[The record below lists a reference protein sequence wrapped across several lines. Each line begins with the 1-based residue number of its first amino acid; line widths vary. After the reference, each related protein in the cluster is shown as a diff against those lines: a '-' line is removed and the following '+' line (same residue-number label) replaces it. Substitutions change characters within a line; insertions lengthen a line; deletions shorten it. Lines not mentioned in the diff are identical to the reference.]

1 MAYQALYRKWRP
13 LVFDDVI
20 GQGHIVD
27 TIKNEICSG
36 RVAHAYLFTGTRGT
50 GKTTTA
56 KILSR
61 AVNCLNP
68 KDGNPC
74 NECANCKEILNET
87 SLDVQEI
94 DAASNT
100 GVDNVRNIIDSIQY
114 LPASGKYKVY
124 IIDEV
129 HMLSKGAFNALLK
142 TIEEPPSHVIFI
154 LATTEV
160 QKIPATILSRCQRF
174 DFKTISISD
183 IVGNLKKILSGEGIS
198 ADDDALEYVAFL
210 GDGSM
215 RDSLSILD
223 RCLAFSNDNLTVGD
237 VTDTVGAVDDVILY
251 DFASCIAKRDTET
264 LLKKFNDCVNSGKNC
279 DNIANGLLLTFRE
292 ILMYKVNKDEF
303 AVSRIKRDLLSK
315 CADDFDIPSLIYYI
329 DTMSECLSAF
339 KNMTSQRVIC
349 ECSLI
354 RLSSP
359 EINSDSDS
367 LLMRISAL
375 EKRLAEIESGAVKIN
390 ASDVRSSDV
399 KSERF
404 VSDHESGS
412 LSDSNRQTGEN
423 KENIAEDNKNIE
435 KTEAGQKSAEN
446 SELSSADNLASEISE
461 RWSEIL
467 TKISSGG
474 RILLYTDLYA
484 AHASADGEK
493 LCITVDDEEKKHRI
507 MQNENMNVIKDVI
520 GSIFENCPVINVVY
534 SRSITSEPVGKN
546 DVFSNLGDFEKKF
559 PQNIKFNADKFP

>member
-13 LVFDDVI
+13 IVFDDVI

-74 NECANCKEILNET
+74 NECENCKEILNET

-100 GVDNVRNIIDSIQY
+100 GVDNVRNIIDSLQY

-223 RCLAFSNDNLTVGD
+223 RCLAFSNDNLTVDD

-251 DFASCIAKRDTET
+251 EFASYIAKRDTET

-315 CADDFDIPSLIYYI
+315 CADDFDIPTLIYNI
-329 DTMSECLSAF
+329 DTMGECLSAF

-354 RLSSP
+354 KLSSP

-375 EKRLAEIESGAVKIN
+375 EKRVAEIESGGVKIN
-390 ASDVRSSDV
+390 ALDDHSSDV

-404 VSDHESGS
+404 ESNPESGI

-423 KENIAEDNKNIE
+423 IALDNKNVKKAE
-435 KTEAGQKSAEN
+435 SRQKSAAKP
-446 SELSSADNLASEISE
+446 ELPSADNLASEISK

-474 RILLYTDLYA
+474 KILLYTDLYA

-507 MQNENMNVIKDVI
+507 MLNENMNVIKDAI
-520 GSIFENCPVINVVY
+520 SSIFENCPVINVVY
-534 SRSITSEPVGKN
+534 SRSIASETVGKN
-546 DVFSNLGDFEKKF
+546 DVFSNLGDFEKNFRKILNLM
-559 PQNIKFNADKFP
+559 PTKFNPD

>member
-74 NECANCKEILNET
+74 NECENCKEILNET

-100 GVDNVRNIIDSIQY
+100 GVDNVRNIIDSLQY

-174 DFKTISISD
+174 DFKTISIGD

-223 RCLAFSNDNLTVGD
+223 RCLAFSNDNLTVDD

-251 DFASCIAKRDTET
+251 DFASYIAKRDTET

-292 ILMYKVNKDEF
+292 ILMYKVNRDEF

-315 CADDFDIPSLIYYI
+315 CADDFDIPTLIYYI
-329 DTMSECLSAF
+329 DTMGECLSAF

-354 RLSSP
+354 KLSSP

-375 EKRLAEIESGAVKIN
+375 EKRLAEIESGEVKIN
-390 ASDVRSSDV
+390 ASDDRSSDV

-404 VSDHESGS
+404 VSDPESGI

-423 KENIAEDNKNIE
+423 IALDNKNVK
-435 KTEAGQKSAEN
+435 KTESRQKSAAKP
-446 SELSSADNLASEISE
+446 ELPSADNLASEILK

-474 RILLYTDLYA
+474 KILLYTDLYA

-520 GSIFENCPVINVVY
+520 SSIFENCPVINVVY
-534 SRSITSEPVGKN
+534 SRSIASETVGKN

-559 PQNIKFNADKFP
+559 PQNIKFNADKIQS

>member
-74 NECANCKEILNET
+74 NECENCKEILNET

-100 GVDNVRNIIDSIQY
+100 GVDNVRNIIDSLQY

-223 RCLAFSNDNLTVGD
+223 RCLAFSNDNLTVDD

-251 DFASCIAKRDTET
+251 DFASYIAKRDTET

-315 CADDFDIPSLIYYI
+315 CADDFDIPTLIYYI
-329 DTMSECLSAF
+329 DTMGECLSAF

-354 RLSSP
+354 KLSSP

-375 EKRLAEIESGAVKIN
+375 EKRLAEIESGKVKIN
-390 ASDVRSSDV
+390 ASDDHSSDV
-399 KSERF
+399 KFERF
-404 VSDHESGS
+404 ESDPESGI

-423 KENIAEDNKNIE
+423 IALDNKNVK
-435 KTEAGQKSAEN
+435 KTESHQKSAAKP
-446 SELSSADNLASEISE
+446 ELPSADNLASEISK

-474 RILLYTDLYA
+474 KILLYTDLYA
-484 AHASADGEK
+484 AHASADGKK

-520 GSIFENCPVINVVY
+520 SSIFENCPVINVVY
-534 SRSITSEPVGKN
+534 SRSIASETVGKN

-559 PQNIKFNADKFP
+559 PQNIKFNADKFQS

>member
-74 NECANCKEILNET
+74 NECENCKEILNET

-100 GVDNVRNIIDSIQY
+100 GVDNVRNIIDSLQY

-160 QKIPATILSRCQRF
+160 QKIPATVLSRCQRF

-223 RCLAFSNDNLTVGD
+223 RCLAFSNDNLTVDD

-251 DFASCIAKRDTET
+251 DFASYIAKRDTEA

-315 CADDFDIPSLIYYI
+315 CADDFDIPTLIYYI
-329 DTMSECLSAF
+329 DTMGECLSAF

-354 RLSSP
+354 KLSSP

-375 EKRLAEIESGAVKIN
+375 EKRLAEIESGKVKIN
-390 ASDVRSSDV
+390 ASDDHSSDV

-404 VSDHESGS
+404 ESDPESGI

-423 KENIAEDNKNIE
+423 IALDNKNVK
-435 KTEAGQKSAEN
+435 KTESRQKSAAKP
-446 SELSSADNLASEISE
+446 ELPSADNLASEISK

-474 RILLYTDLYA
+474 KILLYTDLYA
-484 AHASADGEK
+484 AHASADGKK

-520 GSIFENCPVINVVY
+520 SSIFENCPVINVVY
-534 SRSITSEPVGKN
+534 SRSIASETVGKN

-559 PQNIKFNADKFP
+559 PQNIKFNADKFQS

>member
-13 LVFDDVI
+13 IVFDDVI

-74 NECANCKEILNET
+74 NECENCKEILNET

-100 GVDNVRNIIDSIQY
+100 GVDNVRNIIDSLQY

-223 RCLAFSNDNLTVGD
+223 RCLAFSNDNLTVDD

-251 DFASCIAKRDTET
+251 EFASYIAKRDTET

-315 CADDFDIPSLIYYI
+315 CADDFDIPTLIYNI
-329 DTMSECLSAF
+329 DTMGECLSAF

-354 RLSSP
+354 KLSSP

-375 EKRLAEIESGAVKIN
+375 EKRVAEIESGGVKIN
-390 ASDVRSSDV
+390 ALDDHSSDV

-404 VSDHESGS
+404 ESNPESGI

-423 KENIAEDNKNIE
+423 IALDNKNVKKAE
-435 KTEAGQKSAEN
+435 SRQKSAAKP
-446 SELSSADNLASEISE
+446 ELPSADNLASEISK

-474 RILLYTDLYA
+474 KILLYTDLYA

-507 MQNENMNVIKDVI
+507 MLNENMNVIKDAI
-520 GSIFENCPVINVVY
+520 SSIFENCPVINVVY
-534 SRSITSEPVGKN
+534 SRSIASETVGKN

-559 PQNIKFNADKFP
+559 PQNIKFNADKFQS

>member
-74 NECANCKEILNET
+74 NECENCKEILNET

-100 GVDNVRNIIDSIQY
+100 GVDNVRNIIDSLQY

-223 RCLAFSNDNLTVGD
+223 RCLAFSNDNLTVDD

-251 DFASCIAKRDTET
+251 DFASYIAKRDTET

-315 CADDFDIPSLIYYI
+315 CADDFDIPTLIYYI
-329 DTMSECLSAF
+329 DTMGECLSAF

-354 RLSSP
+354 KLSSP

-375 EKRLAEIESGAVKIN
+375 EKRLAEIESGKVKIN
-390 ASDVRSSDV
+390 ASDDHSSDV

-404 VSDHESGS
+404 ESDPESGI

-423 KENIAEDNKNIE
+423 IALDNKNVK
-435 KTEAGQKSAEN
+435 KTESHQKSAAKP
-446 SELSSADNLASEISE
+446 ELPSADNLASEISK

-474 RILLYTDLYA
+474 KILLYTDLYA
-484 AHASADGEK
+484 AHASADGKK

-520 GSIFENCPVINVVY
+520 SSIFENCPVINVVY
-534 SRSITSEPVGKN
+534 SRSIASETVGKN

-559 PQNIKFNADKFP
+559 PQNIKFNADKFQS

>member
-404 VSDHESGS
+404 VSDPESGS

-423 KENIAEDNKNIE
+423 KENIE
-435 KTEAGQKSAEN
+435 KTEPRQKSAEN
-446 SELSSADNLASEISE
+446 PELSSADNLASEISE

-559 PQNIKFNADKFP
+559 PQNIKFNADKFQS

>member
-13 LVFDDVI
+13 IVFDDVI

-74 NECANCKEILNET
+74 NECENCKEILNET

-100 GVDNVRNIIDSIQY
+100 GVDNVRNIIDSLQY

-223 RCLAFSNDNLTVGD
+223 RCLAFSNDNLTVDD

-251 DFASCIAKRDTET
+251 EFASYIAKRDTET

-315 CADDFDIPSLIYYI
+315 CADDFDIPTLIYNI
-329 DTMSECLSAF
+329 DTMGECLSAF

-354 RLSSP
+354 KLSSP

-375 EKRLAEIESGAVKIN
+375 EKRVAEIESGGVKIN
-390 ASDVRSSDV
+390 ALDDHSSDV

-404 VSDHESGS
+404 ESNPESGI

-423 KENIAEDNKNIE
+423 IALDNKNVKKAE
-435 KTEAGQKSAEN
+435 SRQKSAAKP
-446 SELSSADNLASEISE
+446 ELPSADNLASEISK

-467 TKISSGG
+467 TKISSSGK
-474 RILLYTDLYA
+474 ILLYTDLYA

-507 MQNENMNVIKDVI
+507 MLNENMNVIKDAI
-520 GSIFENCPVINVVY
+520 SSIFENCPVINVVY
-534 SRSITSEPVGKN
+534 SRSIASETVGKN

-559 PQNIKFNADKFP
+559 PQNIKFNADKFQS